1 MGRDGERCFRKDKA
15 TAKGS
20 SGARYSLDNWLDAA
34 LRAALAANARH
45 RRHGDPSEA
54 ARKRGWADAVEKLLR
69 LIDFFLAVCDP
80 ASGHGGR
87 VHRGEALLQQPGGHR
102 QPEGPEEAQ
111 SLSLQEGNR
120 DLQLLLLQ
128 HHPGRQ
134 AQQTGGEG
142 GAEGQG
148 LVSRRRRTTAV

>member
-1 MGRDGERCFRKDKA
+1 MLPCAPLWRLTLGIVATVIPVRRLASGGRG
-15 TAKGS
+15 G
-20 SGARYSLDNWLDAA
+20 G
-34 LRAALAANARH
+34 
-45 RRHGDPSEA
+45 
-54 ARKRGWADAVEKLLR
+54 AVEKLLR
-69 LIDFFLAVCDP
+69 LTDVFLAVCDP

-111 SLSLQEGNR
+111 SLPLQEGNR

-134 AQQTGGEG
+134 AQQTGGRGEG
-142 GAEGQG
+142 GRMEAPG
-148 LVSRRRRTTAV
+148 V

>member
-1 MGRDGERCFRKDKA
+1 MLQWVETVKGVLETTKQWQKGPGRG
-15 TAKGS
+15 G
-20 SGARYSLDNWLDAA
+20 G
-34 LRAALAANARH
+34 
-45 RRHGDPSEA
+45 
-54 ARKRGWADAVEKLLR
+54 DAVEKLLR

-111 SLSLQEGNR
+111 SLPLQEGNR

-142 GAEGQG
+142 RGSGSGTPGVG
-148 LVSRRRRTTAV
+148 LPSSENDGCVTRR

>member
-1 MGRDGERCFRKDKA
+1 MLLPLINLF
-15 TAKGS
+15 
-20 SGARYSLDNWLDAA
+20 
-34 LRAALAANARH
+34 LAA
-45 RRHGDPSEA
+45 
-54 ARKRGWADAVEKLLR
+54 
-69 LIDFFLAVCDP
+69 CDP

-111 SLSLQEGNR
+111 SLPLQEGDG

-134 AQQTGGEG
+134 AQQTGGRE
-142 GAEGQG
+142 
-148 LVSRRRRTTAV
+148 